1 MLHEKTLAKNTG
13 GWHLAGALWECFVL
27 CLAATAQP
35 ASRATAAFTKL
46 GDCIAKP
53 LRPALVHFVLHSPA
67 VVFVFSGGDDL
78 VGWFGVRASLGNRL
92 CANWFQQWCDVGLHR
107 GSIFGKGL
115 LSNVGDESG
124 WIARYTQRMQRA
136 SFLTVFTMR
145 LIYLP
150 YDLVNYL
157 AGFLH
162 IDWRSFLLATA
173 LGSIPG
179 TIAFT
184 LFGASIPVT
193 AVFSGQLPRPNPWVL
208 VASLL
213 IFGVSNWIARYFKQ
227 RESQN
232 T

>member
-1 MLHEKTLAKNTG
+1 MRKHWQKTLAVG
-13 GWHLAGALWECFVL
+13 IWLVLFGSVLFYAWQQQLSLQAALQQLLLSLVIVL
-27 CLAATAQP
+27 QSP
-35 ASRATAAFTKL
+35 Y
-46 GDCIAKP
+46 GP
-53 LRPALVHFVLHSPA
+53 LWYILCYTVRPLFLFSA
-67 VVFVFSGGDDL
+67 VVMTLLGGSVYGPVWGIVYVLIGSNSGAML
-78 VGWFGVRASLGNRL
+78 AYTVGRF
-92 CANWFQQWCDVGLHR
+92 
-107 GSIFGKGL
+107 FGKGL